1 MPFRSELSS
10 LLTPT
15 VVPWRVWTPSEEH
28 RADSYFFSPDRVELP
43 RELVTHT
50 EAHAIPPDPVTF
62 PTGTPVKQSE
72 S

>member
-1 MPFRSELSS
+1 MPFRSEHSS

-15 VVPWRVWTPSEEH
+15 VPWRVWTASDEH
-28 RADSYFFSPDRVELP
+28 GADSHFFSPDRVELP
-43 RELVTHT
+43 WELVTHT

-62 PTGTPVKQSE
+62 PTDTPVKQSE